1 MCRRSDCPSAVHDK
15 SRVNSLCILIYFD
28 EAHTLAP
35 YVEETSSKQRKM
47 PLDVLTGLLDT
58 FAKKGL
64 FTLFMSTQSKL
75 QVLAPSAAYDR
86 SSRHSNMVGQMHAP
100 ITETPF
106 DCFKPGEI
114 TPSRLRVEDICDV
127 AFMACFGRPL

>member
-1 MCRRSDCPSAVHDK
+1 MHDK

-35 YVEETSSKQRKM
+35 YVEETSPEQGKM
-47 PLDVLTGLLDT
+47 PLDILTSLLDMFT
-58 FAKKGL
+58 NKGL
-64 FTLFMSTQSKL
+64 FTLFISTQSKL
-75 QVLAPSAAYDR
+75 QALAPSAAYAR
-86 SSRHSNMVGQMHAP
+86 FSRYSNMVGQMHAP

-106 DCFKPGEI
+106 DCFKPWEI
-114 TPSRLRVEDICDV
+114 NPSRLRVEDICDV

>member
-1 MCRRSDCPSAVHDK
+1 MHDK
-15 SRVNSLCILIYFD
+15 SRVNSLCILMYFD

-35 YVEETSSKQRKM
+35 YVDGREGM
-47 PLDVLTGLLDT
+47 PLDILASLLDT
-58 FAKKGL
+58 FTNKGL
-64 FTLFMSTQSKL
+64 FTLFISTQSKL
-75 QVLAPSAAYDR
+75 QALAPSAAYAR
-86 SSRHSNMVGQMHAP
+86 FSRYSNMVGQMHAP

-127 AFMACFGRPL
+127 TFMACFGRPL